1 MIKTWLKKAAEAIGG
16 VSFFVLFVTFVFQ
29 VALRFIFN
37 RPLTWSDELIVILY
51 VFSMFWAG
59 AFLLKEKEHVMLDLV
74 YARLGPQGKRAMAIA
89 YSIVIGGLMLWA
101 VPETVSYVR
110 FMMRE
115 NTPVL
120 GVPFAYVF
128 AAFPLFLISVGLSY
142 ARKLVVL
149 FGPGWKS
156 EI

>member
-1 MIKTWLKKAAEAIGG
+1 MIKTWLRRGAELVGG
-16 VSFFVLFVTFVFQ
+16 VAFFVLFVTFVFQ

-37 RPLTWSDELIVILY
+37 KPLTWSDELIVILY
-51 VFSMFWAG
+51 VFSMFWAC

-74 YARLGPQGKRAMAIA
+74 YARLPPQGKRAMAIA
-89 YSIVIGGLMLWA
+89 YSLVIGGFMLWA
-101 VPETVSYVR
+101 VPECASYVK

-120 GVPFAYVF
+120 GIPFAFVF
-128 AAFPLFLISVGLSY
+128 GVFPIFLVSVGLFY
-142 ARKLVVL
+142 VRKLVVL
-149 FGPGWKS
+149 FGRNWKS